1 MQAARLRN
9 RGGRRSQA
17 RVAELLDMSQ
27 ATVGAIERNDRVP
40 GLDVL
45 TRLAVL
51 YEPDEDARLE
61 LLTRWLVKWVERK
74 VETVVAGQST
84 DAGLLQ
90 RAAAGLAETVSAPDR
105 AITQFPCSLE
115 NFPERFQPLVAVFPD
130 RREVPPDSPADL
142 FIRSGAVTDFQF
154 LPLLKGM
161 TEPLTIC
168 SDKFFVLMKDDWL
181 RERFSGRHL
190 LVVGSSGV
198 NWLTRSLAGTAL
210 FRPLIEPTW
219 RAWDDDYRA
228 TEELD
233 DHRMLG
239 VFWRLVERA
248 QYSQDR
254 RVDPA
259 SIPAGLLGP
268 AQHDRLPRA
277 TELARRILGG
287 NTESNIVQQ
296 FRVPGFADP
305 ADGERHGRLPG
316 ENTDFAVLSLAPHPF
331 DDSGDYFAIV
341 VAGISGPGT
350 AHGLKALL
358 TEQRLFAEH
367 PFGGVIKVHLPAREE
382 GWPGRF
388 EKADWI
394 WQTAPYTPA
403 KVLANLRQA
412 RATPDG
418 PARRPAFQGWDQ
430 QALDD
435 AIAFVERLT
444 TGSTPAG
451 GDALS

>member
-1 MQAARLRN
+1 
-9 RGGRRSQA
+9 
-17 RVAELLDMSQ
+17 VAKDLHMSQ
-27 ATVGAIERNDRVP
+27 ATVGAIERGDRVP

-45 TRLAVL
+45 SRLAVL

-61 LLTRWLVKWVERK
+61 LLSRWLVKWVERK
-74 VETVVAGQST
+74 VEAVGAGPST
-84 DAGLLQ
+84 DAALLR
-90 RAAAGLAETVSAPDR
+90 RAAAGLAETLSTPAR
-105 AITQFPCSLE
+105 AITRFPCSLE
-115 NFPERFQPLVAVFPD
+115 DFPERFQPLVAVFPD

-154 LPLLKGM
+154 LPLLRGM

-168 SDKFFVLMKDDWL
+168 SDKFFVLMKEDWL
-181 RERFSGRHL
+181 RERFSGHHL

-198 NWLTRSLAGTAL
+198 NWLTRSLAGTAI

-219 RAWDDDYRA
+219 RAWDRDYRD
-228 TEELD
+228 TDELD

-239 VFWRLVERA
+239 VFWRLMERA
-248 QYSQDR
+248 QYS
-254 RVDPA
+254 VDGRIDPDA
-259 SIPAGLLGP
+259 VPTNLLGP
-268 AQHDRLPRA
+268 AQRDRLPRA

-287 NTESNIVQQ
+287 TTESNIVQQ

-331 DDSGDYFAIV
+331 DDSGEFFAIV

-358 TEQRLFAEH
+358 TEQPLFVEH

-394 WQTAPYTPA
+394 WQTGDYTPA

-418 PARRPAFQGWDQ
+418 PARRPAFQGWD
-430 QALDD
+430 DK
-435 AIAFVERLT
+435 AIESTVAFVERLT
-444 TGSTPAG
+444 TGGARQASDSSVPSAP
-451 GDALS
+451 

>member
-1 MQAARLRN
+1 
-9 RGGRRSQA
+9 
-17 RVAELLDMSQ
+17 MSQ
-27 ATVGAIERNDRVP
+27 ATIGAIERNDRVP

-51 YEPDEDARLE
+51 YEPDETARLE

-74 VETVVAGQST
+74 VDSVVAGQST
-84 DAGLLQ
+84 DASLLQ
-90 RAAAGLAETVSAPDR
+90 RAAAGLAETVSTPGR
-105 AITQFPCSLE
+105 PIPRYPCSLQ
-115 NFPERFQPLVAVFPD
+115 NFPERFEPLVAVFPD

-181 RERFSGRHL
+181 RKRFSGRHL

-219 RAWDDDYRA
+219 RAWDEDYRD

-248 QYSQDR
+248 QHSVDR
-254 RVDPA
+254 RVDPD
-259 SIPAGLLGP
+259 SIPSGLLGP
-268 AQHDRLPRA
+268 AQRDRLPRA

-287 NTESNIVQQ
+287 STESNIVQQ

-316 ENTDFAVLSLAPHPF
+316 ENTDFAVLSLAAHPF

-358 TEQRLFAEH
+358 TEQDLFADH

-412 RATPDG
+412 QATPDG

-435 AIAFVERLT
+435 AIAFVESLT
-444 TGSTPAG
+444 GGPA
-451 GDALS
+451 S